1 MYTRCPS
8 CRAQI
13 SFDLP
18 QSADSFPEGYKH
30 KIKCPSCGVTIG
42 VKIPRVDTT
51 ATVQPTYTPANPAA
65 SNFEPTYQTAAPVP
79 ADTKA
84 DKKAAKKA
92 RAAEK
97 KSGLG
102 RNILMMLFSLLFVA
116 LSVVAYLGAA
126 GKFELPA
133 WMNGIQNFNGI
144 AAWELL
150 IKDFDKVKD
159 SFSYS
164 ILGGI
169 YESGLVPMALFTLAG
184 LNFIIAFISALGK
197 KYGRA
202 WNLIASL
209 LVAALAVLVL
219 FNPLIASNAK
229 FVEHFKQL
237 IADKE
242 FFLIGGAAL
251 GVVQLLFALIFLKS
265 LKRKTL

>member
-13 SFDLP
+13 SFELP

-65 SNFEPTYQTAAPVP
+65 SNFEPTYQTATPAP
-79 ADTKA
+79 ATTKA
-84 DKKAAKKA
+84 DKKAERKA

-102 RNILMMLFSLLFVA
+102 RNICMMIFSLLFVA
-116 LSVVAYLGAA
+116 LAVVGYFVSTE
-126 GKFELPA
+126 KFEAPE
-133 WMNGIQNFNGI
+133 WMAGIDCFDGI
-144 AAWELL
+144 TPWATL
-150 IKDFDKVKD
+150 IKDFDTIKA
-159 SFSYS
+159 SFSNS
-164 ILGGI
+164 IPGTIL
-169 YESGLVPMALFTLAG
+169 YLLPMVLFTLAG
-184 LNFIIAFISALGK
+184 INFIVALISAFGK

-209 LVAALAVLVL
+209 IVAALAVLIL
-219 FNPLIASNAK
+219 FSELLVTPEIK
-229 FVEHFKQL
+229 FVEYFKLL
-237 IADKE
+237 IELKAY
-242 FFLIGGAAL
+242 FLFGGAAL
-251 GVVQLLFALIFLKS
+251 GVLQLLFALFFLKS
-265 LKRKTL
+265 LKRKTV